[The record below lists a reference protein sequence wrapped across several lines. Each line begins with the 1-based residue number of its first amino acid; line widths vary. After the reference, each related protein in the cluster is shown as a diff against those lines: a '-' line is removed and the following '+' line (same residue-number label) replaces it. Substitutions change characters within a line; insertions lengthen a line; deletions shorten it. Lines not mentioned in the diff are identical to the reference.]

1 MYGDEKFIVFIYAVV
16 TTIHNVRER
25 MNTRTFEVF
34 TETRTRRAFFLDI
47 TGVDGTRTSEP
58 SDCGIKVTQC
68 DNSERDED
76 TVDDQIEFTA
86 VAASRICY
94 HQLYPEPSDVYTH
107 HK

>member
-1 MYGDEKFIVFIYAVV
+1 
-16 TTIHNVRER
+16 

-47 TGVDGTRTSEP
+47 TEVDGTRKSEP
-58 SDCGIKVTQC
+58 SDCGIKVKQC
-68 DNSERDED
+68 GDNSERDGD
-76 TVDDQIEFTA
+76 TVDDQVESAA

-107 HK
+107 HE